1 MTLILLF
8 VISLRS
14 KAARDKNRD
23 ISEKIAL
30 GLPNAGNV
38 SQEALYDQRL
48 FNSTK
53 VSHCLKLFSRSVYFK
68 NTGFQNLIGSL
79 LTSDFV
85 NKCGSSFVGK
95 CNFIMLISTIQQTHE
110 FFCHFFYKEGL
121 T

>member
-1 MTLILLF
+1 MALILLF

-53 VSHCLKLFSRSVYFK
+53 VSHCLKLFLRSVYFK

-85 NKCGSSFVGK
+85 KK
-95 CNFIMLISTIQQTHE
+95 LLISTIQQTHE